1 MINNALK
8 SYEEKSQKLQ
18 VLRGQL
24 SNYLTEDT
32 KTCMINGIADI
43 HGQLFEAQRKCGQL
57 LRTIN
62 HELAAQLERYSN
74 I

>member
-1 MINNALK
+1 MIKDALK

-24 SNYLTEDT
+24 ANYLNEET
-32 KTCMINGIADI
+32 KTQMINSMADI
-43 HGQLFEAQRKCGQL
+43 HGQLFDAQIKCGQL

-62 HELAAQLERYSN
+62 QDLATQLEKQVL
-74 I
+74 

>member
-1 MINNALK
+1 MINDALK

-24 SNYLTEDT
+24 ANYLNEET
-32 KTCMINGIADI
+32 KTQMINSMADT
-43 HGQLFEAQRKCGQL
+43 HGQLFDAQRKCGQL

-62 HELAAQLERYSN
+62 QDLATQLEKQVL
-74 I
+74 

>member
-1 MINNALK
+1 MINDALK

-24 SNYLTEDT
+24 ANYLNEET
-32 KTCMINGIADI
+32 KTQMVNSMADI
-43 HGQLFEAQRKCGQL
+43 HGQLFDAQRKCGQL

-62 HELAAQLERYSN
+62 QDLATQLEKQVL
-74 I
+74 

>member
-1 MINNALK
+1 MINDALK

-24 SNYLTEDT
+24 ANYLNEETQT
-32 KTCMINGIADI
+32 QMINSMADI
-43 HGQLFEAQRKCGQL
+43 HDQLFDAQRKCGQL

-62 HELAAQLERYSN
+62 QDLATQLEKYVL
-74 I
+74 